1 MAKKIAKKKSKST
14 KRLKGFMPKNAF
26 VMMKTSKKAATPPV
40 DSAAF
45 STLEEVYQSLD
56 GCQRCGLCKGR
67 THIVRGEGN
76 PKPEILFVG
85 EAPGAKEDESG
96 RPFVGRSGQ
105 LLTKMI
111 EAMGV
116 KREQVFIANVVKCR
130 PPENRP
136 PKPSEVEQC
145 RPFLEAQIRMLKPKV
160 VVALGKTAAAN
171 LLQTKEAIGE
181 LRGKMHS
188 YQGTKLIV
196 TFHPAYLLRNPPAKK
211 DCWEDLQIAMKEL
224 GWKAPAKN

>member
-1 MAKKIAKKKSKST
+1 MAKKIAKKKSKT
-14 KRLKGFMPKNAF
+14 IKRLKGFLPKNAL

-40 DSAAF
+40 DGSAF
-45 STLEEVYQSLD
+45 STLEEVYQSLE
-56 GCQRCGLCKGR
+56 GCQRCGLCQGR
-67 THIVRGEGN
+67 TNIVRGEGN
-76 PKPEILFVG
+76 LKPEILFVG

-116 KREQVFIANVVKCR
+116 KREEVFIANVVKCR

-136 PKPSEVEQC
+136 PKPDEVEQC
-145 RPFLEAQIRMLKPKV
+145 RPFLEAQIKMLKPKI

-224 GWKAPAKN
+224 GWKAPAKS

>member
-1 MAKKIAKKKSKST
+1 
-14 KRLKGFMPKNAF
+14 
-26 VMMKTSKKAATPPV
+26 
-40 DSAAF
+40 
-45 STLEEVYQSLD
+45 
-56 GCQRCGLCKGR
+56 
-67 THIVRGEGN
+67 
-76 PKPEILFVG
+76 VG

>member
-14 KRLKGFMPKNAF
+14 QRLKGFLPKNAT
-26 VMMKTSKKAATPPV
+26 VMIKTSKKAATPPV
-40 DSAAF
+40 DSSAF

-67 THIVRGEGN
+67 NNIVRGEGN

-85 EAPGAKEDESG
+85 EAPGAKEDETG

-136 PKPSEVEQC
+136 PKPAEVEQC
-145 RPFLEAQIRMLKPKV
+145 RPFLEAQIKMLKPKV

-171 LLQTKEAIGE
+171 LLQTKQAIGE

-188 YQGTKLIV
+188 YQGTKLLV

-224 GWKAPAKN
+224 GWKAPAKS

>member
-1 MAKKIAKKKSKST
+1 MPKKKTQKKSKT
-14 KRLKGFMPKNAF
+14 VKRLKGYLPKNAF
-26 VMMKTSKKAATPPV
+26 VMIKNSKAGAPPV
-40 DSAAF
+40 DASAF
-45 STLEEVYQSLD
+45 STLADVDQSLVD
-56 GCQRCGLCKGR
+56 CQRCGLCKGR
-67 THIVRGEGN
+67 TNIVRGEGN
-76 PKPEILFVG
+76 LKPEILFVG

-116 KREQVFIANVVKCR
+116 KREDVFIANVVKCR

-145 RPFLEAQIRMLKPKV
+145 RPFLEAQIKFLKPKIL
-160 VVALGKTAAAN
+160 VALGKTAAAN
-171 LLQTKEAIGE
+171 LLQTKETIGE

-188 YQGTKLIV
+188 YQGTKLMV

-211 DCWEDLQIAMKEL
+211 DCWDDLQKVMKEL
-224 GWKAPAKN
+224 GWKAPAKS